1 VPVIRDAW
9 CVVFTVSPAND
20 FCCALTAGGLVDVDV
35 YTYEA
40 CSAVAYQSDFR
51 NDGAKGWVFVGA
63 TAGTTTCGSDVI
75 LGGYNVL
82 DKTDQAQRLVDLPMH
97 TSLTVDFT
105 WVMVRLSIACRLL
118 LAGALSC
125 SEPLSSPHRFRAL
138 RGRLRRN
145 ASPTATLFVCK
156 HFVCGARCSWVLL
169 APFVALLG

>member
-1 VPVIRDAW
+1 MPVIRDAW

-118 LAGALSC
+118 LAGACPSRARARTAFALSAVGC
-125 SEPLSSPHRFRAL
+125 VAMQVQLQRSLC
-138 RGRLRRN
+138 
-145 ASPTATLFVCK
+145 ASI
-156 HFVCGARCSWVLL
+156 S
-169 APFVALLG
+169 FVAPDAVGCCSLRLSLC